1 MTLEKLVV
9 IITAET
15 KQLEKA
21 IDRVKSQLSS
31 LENVA
36 GKIGTKLT
44 KSFSKSASGFSKITK
59 RLGLLGLTAGFI
71 SLGKSAIDA
80 ASDLQE

>member
-21 IDRVKSQLSS
+21 IDRVKSQLST
-31 LENVA
+31 LESAA
-36 GKIGTKLT
+36 GKIGSRLT
-44 KSFSKSASGFSKITK
+44 KSFNKSASGFSKMTK
-59 RLGLLGLTAGFI
+59 RLGLVGLTAGIIAF
-71 SLGKSAIDA
+71 GKSAVDA
-80 ASDLQE
+80 ASNLQE